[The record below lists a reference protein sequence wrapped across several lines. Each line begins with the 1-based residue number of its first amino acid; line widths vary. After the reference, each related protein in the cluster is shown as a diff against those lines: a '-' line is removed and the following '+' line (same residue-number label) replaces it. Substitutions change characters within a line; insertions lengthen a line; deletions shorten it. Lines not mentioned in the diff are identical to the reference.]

1 MKIASATPQ
10 ADASLISDKASKIT
24 RTKPNDGVKL
34 FVGMPLDTVSKS
46 NTINHARA
54 ISAGL
59 KALKLLGVDG
69 VELPVWWGIA
79 ENEIMGKYE
88 WTAYLAVVEMVQ
100 KLGLKLHVSLCFHAS
115 QECKIPLP
123 EWVSRNGEVDPN
135 IYFMDRL
142 GQQYKD
148 CLSLAVDDVPVLD
161 GKTRSTC
168 TKSFARTSNLHF
180 HLFGFHYHGKL
191 HLFVYCRAY
200 PLVLDQM
207 VSFDTHLTTV
217 ESKAIIMELEN
228 SSVTT
233 KICSAISSSM
243 LKNTE
248 ILYGDLVV
256 PMMPRPT
263 TIVQSRWFFHG
274 KRRILG
280 DPIRRFFLSW
290 YSNQLI
296 SHGDRILSLAASA
309 FKDASI
315 TVSAKVPLMHSWYK
329 TRSHPSELTA
339 GFYNTAKRD
348 GYDDIAKIFSQYSCK
363 MILPGM
369 DLSDEFEQVES
380 RSSPESLLAQIT
392 SSCRT
397 HGVEMSGQNSLVS
410 GVSKGLKRIRKNLM
424 DENAVA
430 DLFMYQRMGAYFFS
444 PEHFSLFAQF
454 VRGLNQPIQSLD
466 DLTVEKGDDIESI
479 LVRVSICK
487 LLRVRLLL
495 MYTCK

>member
-1 MKIASATPQ
+1 MQ
-10 ADASLISDKASKIT
+10 
-24 RTKPNDGVKL
+24 NDGVKL

-161 GKTRSTC
+161 GKTPVDVYKEFCENFKSAFSPFLGSTI
-168 TKSFARTSNLHF
+168 TGISIGLGPDGELRYPSHHGRVKSNYHGAGEFQCYDKNMLSNLKQHAEK
-180 HLFGFHYHGKL
+180 HGNPLWGLGGPHDAPAYDNCPISGGF
-191 HLFVYCRAY
+191 F
-200 PLVLDQM
+200 
-207 VSFDTHLTTV
+207 
-217 ESKAIIMELEN
+217 MENGGSWE
-228 SSVTT
+228 TP
-233 KICSAISSSM
+233 
-243 LKNTE
+243 
-248 ILYGDLVV
+248 YGD
-256 PMMPRPT
+256 
-263 TIVQSRWFFHG
+263 
-274 KRRILG
+274 
-280 DPIRRFFLSW
+280 FFLSW

-315 TVSAKVPLMHSWYK
+315 T
-329 TRSHPSELTA
+329 
-339 GFYNTAKRD
+339 
-348 GYDDIAKIFSQYSCK
+348 
-363 MILPGM
+363 
-369 DLSDEFEQVES
+369 
-380 RSSPESLLAQIT
+380 
-392 SSCRT
+392 
-397 HGVEMSGQNSLVS
+397 
-410 GVSKGLKRIRKNLM
+410 GLKRIRKNLM

-479 LVRVSICK
+479 PGSSLH
-487 LLRVRLLL
+487 
-495 MYTCK
+495 MQTA